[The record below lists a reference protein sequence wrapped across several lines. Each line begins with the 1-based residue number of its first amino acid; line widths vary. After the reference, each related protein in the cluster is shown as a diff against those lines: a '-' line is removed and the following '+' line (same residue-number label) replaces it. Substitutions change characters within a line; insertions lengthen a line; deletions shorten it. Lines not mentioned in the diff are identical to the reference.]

1 MRHILCCAYAW
12 GVHVRRILLAGVALV
27 GLACGSAL
35 AQDPKPKH
43 GGLMSRGDQDLSA
56 ELVTEADRLVL
67 YVEAD
72 DQPVATAGAAG
83 TLRRL
88 ARARAPQQDI
98 ELRPAGDNRL
108 SAGGLKLLRG
118 DQVRAYVR
126 FANGR
131 EQTFAFTYW

>member
-1 MRHILCCAYAW
+1 M
-12 GVHVRRILLAGVALV
+12 LLAGVALL
-27 GLACGSAL
+27 GIAWGSAL

-56 ELVTEADRLVL
+56 ELVVEADRLVL

-72 DQPVATAGAAG
+72 DKPVATMGAAG

-88 ARARAPQQDI
+88 ARSRVAQQEI
-98 ELRPAGDNRL
+98 ELAPAGDNRL
-108 SAGGLKLLRG
+108 SGSGVKLVRG

>member
-1 MRHILCCAYAW
+1 M
-12 GVHVRRILLAGVALV
+12 RRILLASVALWAV
-27 GLACGSAL
+27 ACGAAL

-43 GGLMSRGDQDLSA
+43 GGLMSRGDQDISA
-56 ELVTEADRLVL
+56 ELAMEADRVVI
-67 YVEAD
+67 YIEAD
-72 DQPVATAGAAG
+72 DQPVGTAGAAG

-88 ARARAPQQDI
+88 ARARAPQQEI
-98 ELRPAGDNRL
+98 ELTPAGDNRL
-108 SAGGLKLLRG
+108 SGTGVKLLRG

>member
-1 MRHILCCAYAW
+1 MYSL
-12 GVHVRRILLAGVALV
+12 GVLARRILLAGVVLV
-27 GLACGSAL
+27 AIAGGSAL

-43 GGLMSRGDQDLSA
+43 GGLMSHGDQDLSA
-56 ELVTEADRLVL
+56 ELVAEVDRVVL
-67 YVEAD
+67 YFEAD
-72 DQPVATAGAAG
+72 DKPVATAGAGG

-88 ARARAPQQDI
+88 ARARAPQQET
-98 ELRPAGDNRL
+98 ELAPGGDNRL
-108 SAGGLKLLRG
+108 SGSGVKLVRG